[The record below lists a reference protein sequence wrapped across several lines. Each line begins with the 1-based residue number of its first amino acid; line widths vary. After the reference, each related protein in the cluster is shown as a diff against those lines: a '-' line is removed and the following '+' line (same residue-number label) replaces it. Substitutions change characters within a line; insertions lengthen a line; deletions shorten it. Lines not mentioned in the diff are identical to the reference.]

1 MDVSPK
7 SSAEAA
13 VCRLTVDCGEAGDE
27 FSVGVEDVAVEDTSS
42 LDCSEDTAARL
53 IVNGVVFTGVG
64 MVGWLG

>member
-27 FSVGVEDVAVEDTSS
+27 SSVGVEDVAVEDTSS
-42 LDCSEDTAARL
+42 LDCSEDTAAWL
-53 IVNGVVFTGVG
+53 IVN
-64 MVGWLG
+64 